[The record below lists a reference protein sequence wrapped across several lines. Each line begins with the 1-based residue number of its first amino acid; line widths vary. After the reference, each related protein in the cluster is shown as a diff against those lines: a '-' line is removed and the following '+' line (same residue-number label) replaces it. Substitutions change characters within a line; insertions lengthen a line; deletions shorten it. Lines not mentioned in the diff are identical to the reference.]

1 MLGLLEYKIYK
12 VICAYN
18 PVISMVFFLV
28 LIISW
33 FRLMHQLLM
42 RYCFVNLKACELK
55 MYRTDIKLV
64 TIKKFTR
71 GRTHPAP
78 FNKRGTP
85 IRYSTYN
92 CIICIFLFLCLIR
105 FRFIDST
112 YIVLYIYICLIRFR
126 LLRILYYICFMFH
139 SISI

>member
-78 FNKRGTP
+78 FNKRGTLP
-85 IRYSTYN
+85 FDIQHT
-92 CIICIFLFLCLIR
+92 
-105 FRFIDST
+105 
-112 YIVLYIYICLIRFR
+112 IVLYVFFYF
-126 LLRILYYICFMFH
+126 YV
-139 SISI
+139 